1 MYAFNVEELKDV
13 FKSILR
19 DNIPAAEY
27 DWLTG
32 KELSAQ
38 NIMQFNT
45 AFVTIPRKTGRLPI
59 TCTQQQLAS
68 IAKARNRLVV
78 GHWTTDVLARA
89 WLILQ
94 LNTSDKAK
102 YFANIETLFVA
113 AEVHELVALYS
124 SLPIFAYPGMWA
136 SRCSEGI
143 RNNIGDVLTAIMC
156 NNPYPSEFLNEPAW
170 NQMVLKAFFTG
181 KPIDQILGLNE
192 RANSNLA
199 KTLVDYAH
207 ERWAAHRQVNPLLW
221 RCVAPFID
229 DQVLPDIQ
237 KIASSDNE
245 LERNA
250 AALAASESKNPNA
263 KRFLTEEYRREIESG
278 KLSWKILSEKMND
291 YVLQ

>member
-13 FKSILR
+13 FRSILR
-19 DNIPAAEY
+19 DNITADAY
-27 DWLTG
+27 DWLAG

-38 NIMQFNT
+38 NIIQFNT
-45 AFVTIPRKTGRLPI
+45 AFVTIPRKTGRHQI
-59 TCTQQQLAS
+59 KCTLQQLEAV
-68 IAKARNRLVV
+68 AKARNRLIVE
-78 GHWTTDVLARA
+78 HWTTDVLARA

-102 YFANIETLFVA
+102 YFANIESLFVA

-124 SLPIFAYPGMWA
+124 SLPTFAYPGMWA

-170 NQMVLKAFFTG
+170 NQMVLKAFFTE
-181 KPIDQILGLNE
+181 KPIDQILGLSE

-229 DQVLPDIQ
+229 DQILPDIQ

-245 LERNA
+245 LERSA
-250 AALAASESKNPNA
+250 AALAASDSKNA
-263 KRFLTEEYRREIESG
+263 ETKIFLTEEYQRDIESG